1 MGLVEKSDVT
11 DGAIIEE
18 KISELKSQWEDICA
32 LSVERCIFQT
42 FIVLLSPALSCMGIL
57 FVYLSFAVYF

>member
-32 LSVERCIFQT
+32 LSVERCISQT